1 MRPFA
6 PAASAASAIATASV
20 VLSEAM
26 PNTTGARWPT
36 AVTQVRTTAIFSSKE
51 SVCASPSEPPHTMP
65 VQPLSI
71 IQRQWT
77 ASAGWSTA
85 RSAFRFVVMAGMTP
99 FQFIGDGF
107 GCWRTRGSAGRGAQG
122 RAPSKTGIYYA
133 YRFGFTMLK
142 STLGFRPVRISA
154 TSRPVTGANVSPSM
168 AWPHAAVRL
177 DWRLNRPI

>member
-6 PAASAASAIATASV
+6 PASSAAAAMATASV

-26 PNTTGARWPT
+26 PSTTGARFPT
-36 AVTQVRTTAIFSSKE
+36 AATQVRTTAIFSSKE

-71 IQRQWT
+71 IQRQCT

-85 RSAFRFVVMAGMTP
+85 RSASRFVVMAGMTP
-99 FQFIGDGF
+99 FQFMGDGF
-107 GCWRTRGSAGRGAQG
+107 GCWRARVSAGRGAQG
-122 RAPSKTGIYYA
+122 RAPSKAEINYA
-133 YRFGFTMLK
+133 YRFGFSMLK
-142 STLGFRPVRISA
+142 STLGFRPVRSSA
-154 TSRPVTGANVSPSM
+154 TSRPVTGAIVSPSM

-177 DWRLNRPI
+177 VWRLNRPM